1 MPGYIEKLLARH
13 KHVPPKHDQHSP
25 YKAPPKK
32 YGLSAQEPVPEDT
45 TKRIDDKRLRKVQ
58 QVIEGILFYARAV
71 DCTVLTAL
79 SSIASEQSGATEA
92 REEKV

>member
-13 KHVPPKHDQHSP
+13 KHVTPKHNQHSP

-45 TKRIDDKRLRKVQ
+45 TEKIDDKRLRKVQ
-58 QVIEGILFYARAV
+58 QVIGGVMYYARAV
-71 DCTVLTAL
+71 DYTVLAAL
-79 SSIASEQSGATEA
+79 SSIDSEQAGSIEATE
-92 REEKV
+92 EK